1 MLFNF
6 HGQLPPKR
14 RKIIVYSTDFHMKK
28 AKAVQ
33 KKPYYIDDV
42 KNLQI
47 FANVALGSYLNN
59 WPNSE
64 HSNAPETIYVP
75 SLNYFTFFRTSS
87 NIVI

>member
-1 MLFNF
+1 
-6 HGQLPPKR
+6 
-14 RKIIVYSTDFHMKK
+14 MKK

-42 KNLQI
+42 KNLQF